1 MPHKWCCKNKRDY
14 SFQDS
19 SGFGI
24 ERKIPLHFIICYYLE
39 KYHGKESSDSSSLE
53 ILWQF
58 PILFKQQQTPRSLFF
73 LFVTRSEN
81 LWRPFGEEFLLDPFV
96 CTLRPRRRQLSSLE
110 RTRRP
115 FSYFWGV
122 RPIASLRSS
131 PNPQLLCQVVF
142 QSSVAAVVFA
152 AAFVR
157 EEANEQR
164 RRRLV
169 QLRFLFGS
177 AFDASTSSSRA
188 QDFQQL
194 KLDSD
199 QHSIKNVPL
208 ASRQITVSF
217 LYHCQGWPS
226 FFAEGSRAVGLRD
239 QKQHQSSWAFEVHY
253 QHQQ

>member
-58 PILFKQQQTPRSLFF
+58 PILFKRQQTPRSLFF

-122 RPIASLRSS
+122 RPIALLRL
-131 PNPQLLCQVVF
+131 PQILNF
-142 QSSVAAVVFA
+142 FA
-152 AAFVR
+152 KWF
-157 EEANEQR
+157 
-164 RRRLV
+164 
-169 QLRFLFGS
+169 
-177 AFDASTSSSRA
+177 SSRPLPRWSL
-188 QDFQQL
+188 QQ
-194 KLDSD
+194 
-199 QHSIKNVPL
+199 QPL
-208 ASRQITVSF
+208 YERRPTSNDDGA
-217 LYHCQGWPS
+217 
-226 FFAEGSRAVGLRD
+226 
-239 QKQHQSSWAFEVHY
+239 
-253 QHQQ
+253 